1 MAVPVC
7 IPTNSVSREGA
18 GNPLQYSCLENPMD
32 GGAWWAAVY
41 WVTQSW
47 TWLMQLISSSSSNSV
62 RGFPFSTPSPAFI
75 LFRLFEDVHSDRWE
89 MMPHCGFDLHF
100 SNNEWWCAS
109 FLVLLPYVYLLWRNM
124 CLGLLPHFLISLLF
138 WRWAAWAALYIFE
151 INSLSGVSFAII
163 FSQQGG
169 F

>member
-18 GNPLQYSCLENPMD
+18 GNPLQYSCLENPVD

-41 WVTQSW
+41 WDAQSW
-47 TWLMQLISSSSSNSV
+47 TWLMRLSSSSSSNSV
-62 RGFPFSTPSPAFI
+62 RGFPFSTPSLAFI
-75 LFRLFEDVHSDRWE
+75 LCRLFDDGHSDWCE

-100 SNNEWWCAS
+100 SNNEWWWAS

-124 CLGLLPHFLISLLF
+124 CLGLLPTFWLVRFSGVELHELLCIFWRLILCQVFRLLLF
-138 WRWAAWAALYIFE
+138 SPI
-151 INSLSGVSFAII
+151 
-163 FSQQGG
+163 
-169 F
+169 